1 MKLSIITATYN
12 SEHTI
17 KACMLS
23 IINQSYKDIEHIII
37 DGNSTD
43 RTLEVLVTITE
54 KYPEANIRIYSEPD
68 TGIYDALNKGIEKA
82 NGDVI
87 GFVHSDD
94 LLASPKILEHIVNIF
109 KSQNSDGVYGNLR
122 YVKKNNT
129 NKVIRNWKSKAFT
142 PAILNRGW
150 MPPHPTVFLRKE
162 VYQDIGYFDINYKI
176 SADYDF
182 LIRVFLNKKYKIR
195 YIPKTIMIMRLGGM
209 SNKSFKNIFQKSKED
224 FQVIKRH
231 QLRGLFTLI
240 CKNILKLNQ
249 FFIR

>member
-1 MKLSIITATYN
+1 
-12 SEHTI
+12 
-17 KACMLS
+17 MLS

-68 TGIYDALNKGIEKA
+68 KGIYDALNKGIEKA

-94 LLASPKILEHIVNIF
+94 LLATPKILEHIVNIF

>member
-1 MKLSIITATYN
+1 
-12 SEHTI
+12 
-17 KACMLS
+17 MLS

-37 DGNSTD
+37 DGNSSD
-43 RTLEVLVTITE
+43 RTLDVLVTITN
-54 KYPEANIRIYSEPD
+54 KFPKANIRVYSEPD
-68 TGIYDALNKGIEKA
+68 AGIYDALNKGIEKA

-94 LLASPKILEHIVNIF
+94 LLASPKILEHIVKTII
-109 KSQNSDGVYGNLR
+109 SQNSDGVYGNLR
-122 YVKKNNT
+122 YVQKNNT
-129 NKVIRNWKSKAFT
+129 NIVVRNWNSKAFT

-162 VYQDIGYFDINYKI
+162 VYQDIGCFDINFQI

-182 LIRVFLNKKYKIR
+182 LVRVFLKRKYKVH
-195 YIPKTIMIMRLGGM
+195 YIPKTITLMRLGGM

-224 FQVIKRH
+224 FKVIKRH
-231 QLRGLFTLI
+231 QLRGLFTLF

>member
-1 MKLSIITATYN
+1 
-12 SEHTI
+12 
-17 KACMLS
+17 MLS